1 MFPTKEIE
9 KGILLY
15 LERNS
20 AGPLFNLWFRDLSIL
35 SMNEEKILFRTSSA
49 IKRENLLTNAR
60 LSELISSAIMETCA
74 YPFSY
79 EVIVGEASN
88 DSIISPTEPTVTVPT
103 LMTTEDHT
111 SDTEKERAKKESI
124 AAAIEGPSIIKEY
137 TFDNFIV
144 GESNKFAH
152 AACRAVANRD
162 ESYNP
167 LFIYGQSGLGKTHLL
182 YAITNQMKENAP
194 SIRIVYKKGDDF
206 TNELVLSIQGG
217 TTATAAFR
225 DKYRSA
231 DVLLIDDIQ
240 FIAGKEATQEE
251 FFHTFSALYE
261 EGKQIILT
269 SDRPPKEIKTLEERL
284 RTRFEWGLIAD
295 IQPPSFELRTAIIR
309 KKAEALNIVISMQ
322 MVEYMAEKLQNN
334 IRQIEGALKKLSAY
348 TLLYTGEIDEE
359 KIRAVVAEFST
370 GIVSP
375 EDIVKNIFSEIYDK
389 YGVTEQDIKSGKRT
403 QNIANVRH
411 ITAYL
416 IKELT
421 DFSLSKIGK
430 TLNRDHTTILS
441 SIANIEEK
449 IKKDPL
455 METEI
460 NEMISNIRK

>member
-74 YPFSY
+74 YPFLY
-79 EVIVGEASN
+79 EVVVGEKSN
-88 DSIISPTEPTVTVPT
+88 ESEDVPTEYTPKALRAEEPTV
-103 LMTTEDHT
+103 DA
-111 SDTEKERAKKESI
+111 DDERAKKESI

-182 YAITNQMKENAP
+182 YAITNQMKESSP

-309 KKAEALNIVISMQ
+309 KKAEALSISISMK

-389 YGVTEQDIKSGKRT
+389 YGVTEKDIKSGKRT
-403 QNIANVRH
+403 QNIAGVRH